1 MKGKPMCI
9 RTEGRPSPKPKEFV
23 ATSQRAP
30 ERETLA
36 PTKRSPPPVQRRLE
50 HPSA

>member
-1 MKGKPMCI
+1 MCM
-9 RTEGRPSPKPKEFV
+9 RTEGRSAHKPREYA

-30 ERETLA
+30 ERELQA
-36 PTKRSPPPVQRRLE
+36 PTKRTPPPVQRRLE